1 MDKDCLML
9 QLKEA
14 IKSNK
19 EEIKGFFK
27 SSSFGKLDNAMAI
40 VKSQL
45 AEKSRTAKLWILY
58 LQYVA
63 NLKQFIFA
71 ERTSDWFLHIEATKN
86 MLNLFASSGHIN
98 YAKSARFYVQKM
110 QRISKNC
117 KEFPW
122 LYQEFQD
129 GFYAVRRSNR
139 HCSGLWSDLTIE
151 QMLMRS
157 IKTCGGLTRGRG
169 MTECSAYVDTNFA
182 HLCVST

>member
-1 MDKDCLML
+1 MGHIFTDKAVSRALRAHFLADASLTSLLLETVFEEGSLDKDCLML

-63 NLKQFIFA
+63 ILKQLVFA
-71 ERTSDWFLHIEATKN
+71 ERTSD
-86 MLNLFASSGHIN
+86 
-98 YAKSARFYVQKM
+98 
-110 QRISKNC
+110 
-117 KEFPW
+117 
-122 LYQEFQD
+122 
-129 GFYAVRRSNR
+129 
-139 HCSGLWSDLTIE
+139 
-151 QMLMRS
+151 
-157 IKTCGGLTRGRG
+157 
-169 MTECSAYVDTNFA
+169 
-182 HLCVST
+182 